1 MLTFLQIFFR
11 FLGFSNDEVDNSS
24 CFQPGNCAV
33 NSSVSCLTLVSIIF
47 VVLESFEDLNNF
59 SASCEEFV
67 VQKRCGMK
75 QWDHDT
81 KMKLTFN
88 LRT

>member
-1 MLTFLQIFFR
+1 MNSRTTWKMVVNIFTDFLSFF
-11 FLGFSNDEVDNSS
+11 FGFSNYEVDNSS
-24 CFQPGNCAV
+24 WFQPGNCAV

-75 QWDHDT
+75 Q
-81 KMKLTFN
+81 
-88 LRT
+88 